1 VEENIKNLLDK
12 VNLTAEQI
20 ADAGYFGGRESVYR
34 QLFILIE
41 DKRDLDDEV
50 AVKVLEWALD
60 QLQ

>member
-1 VEENIKNLLDK
+1 VEDSIKNLLEK
-12 VNLTAEQI
+12 INLTAERI

-41 DKRDLDDEV
+41 DKRDSGDEV